1 MHPPPGHSPSTRTQF
16 VGNLSIFR
24 DEEETEVQISRVR
37 KRLEVTDDAQ
47 IIAEEKE
54 LGGRN
59 RYAADGL
66 LNSIECNLLM
76 QLTQVNEILILRF
89 LMVFRCR
96 ELQLYRF

>member
-24 DEEETEVQISRVR
+24 DEEETEIQKSHIR
-37 KRLEVTDDAQ
+37 KRLEVTDDVR
-47 IIAEEKE
+47 IIAGEKE
-54 LGGRN
+54 LGGKN

-76 QLTQVNEILILRF
+76 QLTQVCEDF
-89 LMVFRCR
+89 S
-96 ELQLYRF
+96 